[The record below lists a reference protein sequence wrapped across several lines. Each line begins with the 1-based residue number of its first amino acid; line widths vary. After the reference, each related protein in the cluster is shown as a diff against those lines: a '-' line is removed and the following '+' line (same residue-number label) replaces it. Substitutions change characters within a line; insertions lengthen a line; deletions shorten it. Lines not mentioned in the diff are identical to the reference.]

1 MQERFKFSPQLKAN
15 VLVGA
20 LNMFKRA
27 MEEVDDDETPQ
38 GLMMKNQVKKS
49 YIELGAQLNEHGGGL
64 EKIVPVLES
73 ETSDYIGGI
82 CACLWKMI
90 HKWRK

>member
-49 YIELGAQLNEHGGGL
+49 YIELGAQLNEYGGGL
-64 EKIVPVLES
+64 EEMVDALES

-82 CACLWKMI
+82 CAYLWKMI